1 MLVGHLALTTAAV
14 FTGAA
19 FYVNFAE
26 QPARLTLDDRP
37 LLAEFKPSYKRGFLM
52 QAPLAVLGFLLG
64 LAAWWTTAD
73 ARWLAGGLALLAAW
87 PYTLLAIMP
96 TNNRLLDMPL
106 VHAGT
111 ESRALLEKWGRLH
124 AGRTALGA
132 LSTLLFL
139 WALS

>member
-1 MLVGHLALTTAAV
+1 
-14 FTGAA
+14 
-19 FYVNFAE
+19 
-26 QPARLTLDDRP
+26 
-37 LLAEFKPSYKRGFLM
+37 M

>member
-1 MLVGHLALTTAAV
+1 MLAGHLALTTAAV

-26 QPARLTLDDRP
+26 QPARLALDDRP